1 MRCFIHNEAEAIAT
15 CKRCGKAMCAQC
27 SAYSNHSGV
36 CPECRRDDFIDEV
49 KHNENQIK
57 EYKRDRIFNIVW
69 AVLLCWTI
77 IAIPYNLF
85 MFFKNGKEIEKLEER
100 NTKLNVEI
108 ERLTESLND
117 RGTKAFV

>member
-15 CKRCGKAMCAQC
+15 CKRCGKAMCAKC

-36 CPECRRDDFIDEV
+36 CPECRRDEFIDEV
-49 KHNENQIK
+49 KHNENEIK

-85 MFFKNGKEIEKLEER
+85 KFFKNGKEIVKLEER

-108 ERLTESLND
+108 EKLTESLNE

>member
-57 EYKRDRIFNIVW
+57 EYKRDRILNIVW

-85 MFFKNGKEIEKLEER
+85 MFFKNCKEIEKLEER

>member
-49 KHNENQIK
+49 KRNENQIK
-57 EYKRDRIFNIVW
+57 EYKRDRILNIVW

-85 MFFKNGKEIEKLEER
+85 KFFKNGKEIEKLEER